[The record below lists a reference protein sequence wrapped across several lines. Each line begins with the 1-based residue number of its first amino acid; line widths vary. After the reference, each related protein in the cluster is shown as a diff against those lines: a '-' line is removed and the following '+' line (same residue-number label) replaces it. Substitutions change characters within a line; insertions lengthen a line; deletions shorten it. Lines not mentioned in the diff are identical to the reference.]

1 MIHSFHGS
9 HTYRWIRW
17 ETCPVINVYEVPG
30 GQVHKCESY
39 TETKP
44 AGIKIEIENFF
55 SPFPPLS
62 HEHPKW
68 GFPGH
73 RDGKRWNNSW
83 PRKVHW
89 MPPFN
94 CSTLHITLVFFFLIL
109 DNFRGLMGFHQIW
122 KLHQVVGRVG
132 REKEEKKK
140 KKYSSMCLLGT
151 IDWLVNIFKW
161 RFFSL
166 SFLMSLIE
174 LHYED
179 WSYKGKCL
187 TKRRKWLIPIIK
199 SNKRSIPNTYR
210 IIS

>member
-1 MIHSFHGS
+1 MNIPS
-9 HTYRWIRW
+9 
-17 ETCPVINVYEVPG
+17 EVSLDTG
-30 GQVHKCESY
+30 MVK
-39 TETKP
+39 
-44 AGIKIEIENFF
+44 
-55 SPFPPLS
+55 
-62 HEHPKW
+62 
-68 GFPGH
+68 
-73 RDGKRWNNSW
+73 DG
-83 PRKVHW
+83 
-89 MPPFN
+89 
-94 CSTLHITLVFFFLIL
+94 ITLGQGKYTGCHHLTAQPCTSLWFFFFLIL

>member
-1 MIHSFHGS
+1 MNIPSEVSLDTGMVKD
-9 HTYRWIRW
+9 
-17 ETCPVINVYEVPG
+17 VITL
-30 GQVHKCESY
+30 GQAECTGCHHLTAQPCTSLCFFFFKSLTTLEGWWVFTKFGNY
-39 TETKP
+39 TKLWVGW
-44 AGIKIEIENFF
+44 A
-55 SPFPPLS
+55 
-62 HEHPKW
+62 
-68 GFPGH
+68 
-73 RDGKRWNNSW
+73 GKRK
-83 PRKVHW
+83 R
-89 MPPFN
+89 
-94 CSTLHITLVFFFLIL
+94 
-109 DNFRGLMGFHQIW
+109 
-122 KLHQVVGRVG
+122 
-132 REKEEKKK
+132 KKK

-199 SNKRSIPNTYR
+199 SNKRSIPNTYC

>member
-1 MIHSFHGS
+1 MNIPS
-9 HTYRWIRW
+9 
-17 ETCPVINVYEVPG
+17 EVSLDTG
-30 GQVHKCESY
+30 MVK
-39 TETKP
+39 
-44 AGIKIEIENFF
+44 
-55 SPFPPLS
+55 
-62 HEHPKW
+62 
-68 GFPGH
+68 
-73 RDGKRWNNSW
+73 DG
-83 PRKVHW
+83 
-89 MPPFN
+89 
-94 CSTLHITLVFFFLIL
+94 ITLGQGKYTGCHHLTAQPCTSLCCFCFFLIL

-122 KLHQVVGRVG
+122 KLHQETQRQLWGRWAG
-132 REKEEKKK
+132 KRKRKK

-151 IDWLVNIFKW
+151 IDWLVNIFKR

-199 SNKRSIPNTYR
+199 SNKRSIPNTYC